1 MTSVR
6 RVLGHGDEMLRVGTC
21 PWPGLGA
28 PRATEQ
34 GGPGPRRRLGTVVPL
49 CRVPSLSR
57 NLSSFFPESFFALSA
72 VLSWSLITS
81 AHRN

>member
-34 GGPGPRRRLGTVVPL
+34 GGPGPRRRLGTVVPSAAFL
-49 CRVPSLSR
+49 RFPGSSAPFSQNHFSR
-57 NLSSFFPESFFALSA
+57 YLLFLAGA
-72 VLSWSLITS
+72 
-81 AHRN
+81 

>member
-1 MTSVR
+1 MISVR

-28 PRATEQ
+28 LRATEQ
-34 GGPGPRRRLGTVVPL
+34 GGPGPRRRLGTA
-49 CRVPSLSR
+49 VPSAAFLCFPGT
-57 NLSSFFPESFFALSA
+57 SFSPESFFALSA